1 MAKQTLTVQLMHA
14 NQRIAALEAM
24 VLSIDEIRSEQ
35 SARIAALEAQRAT
48 FSDAL
53 ARERAA
59 PRVIAPRPARVL
71 PAHMVAARELAMR
84 TGCVVKVQA

>member
-14 NQRIAALEAM
+14 NQRIAELEAE
-24 VLSIDEIRSEQ
+24 LALRPRSP
-35 SARIAALEAQRAT
+35 AP
-48 FSDAL
+48 
-53 ARERAA
+53 A

-71 PAHMVAARELAMR
+71 PAYMVAARELAMR

>member
-14 NQRIAALEAM
+14 N
-24 VLSIDEIRSEQ
+24 
-35 SARIAALEAQRAT
+35 ARIAELEAEL
-48 FSDAL
+48 AL
-53 ARERAA
+53 RPRTPA
-59 PRVIAPRPARVL
+59 PRAVYTPTPRVL

>member
-35 SARIAALEAQRAT
+35 SLRISVLEGELALRPRT
-48 FSDAL
+48 P
-53 ARERAA
+53 A
-59 PRVIAPRPARVL
+59 PAKRVTYTPAPRVL